1 MKRIIAVFCLLALIL
16 AGCAQKEAP
25 EKQVE
30 TTRDTQTSVT
40 EELPEQIVGQ
50 NVSPLTGTWET
61 TLDKGQHMA
70 TLYYLQTGGDQE
82 HAAVWLGFMEKVTFP
97 LQVTVELNLD
107 GSYTYTVHADT
118 DGKALEAFAESLYNG
133 LVAYYMDLNKY
144 TEAQAKDYMAKNGFA
159 FWDVNANIKVF
170 QMDKMYAQ
178 PAITTG
184 TWEHNDQGLF
194 LSGWCTVQFKEE
206 NGTMTWLSADELEL
220 EELLPLTF
228 TKK

>member
-30 TTRDTQTSVT
+30 TTQDTQTT
-40 EELPEQIVGQ
+40 ETAEVPEQIVGQ
-50 NVSPLTGTWET
+50 DVSPLTGSWET
-61 TLDKGQHMA
+61 TLDRGQQMA

-82 HAAVWLGFMEKVTFP
+82 YAAVWLGFMEKVTFP
-97 LQVTVELNLD
+97 LRVTVELNHD

-118 DGKALEAFAESLYNG
+118 EGKALEAFAESLYNG
-133 LVAYYMDLNKY
+133 LVAYYMDLNKL
-144 TEAQAKDYMAKNGFA
+144 TETQAKDYMADNGFA
-159 FWDVNANIKVF
+159 FWDVNANIQAF

-194 LSGWCTVQFKEE
+194 LSGWCTVQFEE
-206 NGTMTWLSADELEL
+206 NDGTMTWTGADELEL

-228 TKK
+228 TKN